1 MKKLKINQGLAF
13 ILALLI
19 PSKIF
24 AAANLF
30 QELASEFQSAFTY
43 LKVIIGIGAAVI
55 VVINGL
61 KLVSKM
67 GDKNHQG
74 DIAKDI
80 LFFCLGLVILYFV
93 LTNYTTYVQ

>member
-1 MKKLKINQGLAF
+1 MKLKSTLPAIA
-13 ILALLI
+13 IVALLI
-19 PSKIF
+19 PNQIF
-24 AAANLF
+24 AATNLF
-30 QELASEFQSAFTY
+30 QQLSQEFQTGYTY
-43 LKVIIGIGAAVI
+43 LKIIIGIIASVI

-80 LFFCLGLVILYFV
+80 LFFCVGLVVLYFV
-93 LTNYTTYVQ
+93 LSNYQNVA

>member
-1 MKKLKINQGLAF
+1 MKKLKINIGL
-13 ILALLI
+13 LVTVALLLPI
-19 PSKIF
+19 KTF

-30 QELASEFQSAFTY
+30 QQLASEFQTAFTY
-43 LKVIIGIGAAVI
+43 LKIIIGIVAAVI

-80 LFFCLGLVILYFV
+80 LFFCIGLVILYFV
-93 LTNYTTYVQ
+93 LTNYTTYAS